1 LLETNPDKFIQDIEE
16 FDRNFKEDEETLY
29 HEKPTLEGLEK
40 ELNDIAGEEPQ
51 KVINVIDKFANIKS
65 RYLVHI
71 FCGLTFSKQNDIDIY
86 NWEKLF
92 KFIEVLIKDNKLL
105 SKDKDYLLGRF
116 AQFIKER
123 FKDTKQISNATKLLK
138 KISENLNTEDKE
150 KKLWDRTT

>member
-1 LLETNPDKFIQDIEE
+1 MLETNPDKFIQDIEE